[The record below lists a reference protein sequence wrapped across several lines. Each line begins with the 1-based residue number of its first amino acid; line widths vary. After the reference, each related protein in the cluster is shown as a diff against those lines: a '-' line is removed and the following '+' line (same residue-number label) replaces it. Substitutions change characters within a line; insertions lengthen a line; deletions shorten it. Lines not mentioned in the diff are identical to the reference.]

1 MPKAIIPLLVSVC
14 LLGCQPSLKSSA
26 DPTDSPVIVI
36 ARRDANSAY
45 ARDDSLRLVLEVKGD
60 GRLRL
65 NKIDIG
71 NISDTSEL
79 SEKLKVIFDERARD
93 GIQNRAVFIEP
104 LKEVDQDQIK
114 ALVDVLVQSD
124 ASQIQIIIPAGQ
136 GDRSYPACW
145 GK

>member
-1 MPKAIIPLLVSVC
+1 MPKVIIPLLVSVC
-14 LLGCQPSLKSSA
+14 LLGCQPSLKSRPDSIE
-26 DPTDSPVIVI
+26 PTVVVAS
-36 ARRDANSAY
+36 RDANSAY

-60 GRLRL
+60 GQLRL

-71 NISDTSEL
+71 NVSDTSEL

-114 ALVDVLVQSD
+114 ALVNVLVQSD
-124 ASQIQIIIPAGQ
+124 ASQIQIVIPEGQ
-136 GDRSYPACW
+136 GDRSYRSSW